1 MNFKKLHGIVPPVI
15 TPLNSD
21 GSIDVNGLEK
31 LINHLINGGV
41 HGLFILGTTGEGPAL
56 GIRRQKDM
64 IRETVRINAGRL
76 PILVGISNA
85 ALEDTLDA
93 ARERGKRSFWSV
105 ARHGNHLVW
114 MRRVYGYYFFRNNW

>member
-1 MNFKKLHGIVPPVI
+1 MDFKKLHGIVPPVI

-21 GSIDVNGLEK
+21 GSIDINGLEK
-31 LINHLINGGV
+31 LINHLISGGV

-85 ALEDTLDA
+85 API
-93 ARERGKRSFWSV
+93 
-105 ARHGNHLVW
+105 
-114 MRRVYGYYFFRNNW
+114 